1 MKRCNVSV
9 VIPTYNRAKYLRV
22 ALESVIS
29 QTCLPA
35 EIIVVDDGSTDN
47 TQEVVRDYIHHIR
60 YFAQT
65 NSGPSAA
72 RNLGIRESRHA
83 YIAFLDSDDAWMP
96 YKLEHQMDWFNR
108 EPSLGMTGTR
118 YLSCDEFLHNPREQ
132 LIFQLAPSDNEEILI
147 RNLWPTPSIIICR
160 RCIEVVGLFDE
171 NLRYAED
178 WDLWMRI
185 ASRFP
190 IKTIHEPLVL
200 VRNHKDS
207 LIASH
212 DNILSNFYV
221 WLQLIQRNK
230 VTYDMGSIPY
240 RKALSWYY
248 LNVSYHYQV
257 LGNRYLESRFLSKSI
272 AAWPFFSPR
281 RFAALAKKLIY
292 TLYSK

>member
-9 VIPTYNRAKYLRV
+9 VIPTYNRAEYLRV
-22 ALESVIS
+22 ALESAVS

-47 TQEVVRDYIHHIR
+47 TQEVVRDYIDQIR
-60 YFAQT
+60 YFIQT

-72 RNLGIRESRHA
+72 RNLGIRESRCD

-96 YKLEHQMDWFNR
+96 NKLEIQMDGFNR
-108 EPSLGMTGTR
+108 QQSVGLIGTG
-118 YLSCDEFLHNPREQ
+118 YLSCDEFLQNPRKWRA
-132 LIFQLAPSDNEEILI
+132 FHLAPSDNEEIFI

-160 RCIEVVGLFDE
+160 SCIGAVGLFDE

-207 LIASH
+207 LIASN
-212 DNILSNFYV
+212 DNILSNFNV
-221 WLQLIQRNK
+221 WLQLIHRNK
-230 VTYDMGSIPY
+230 ITYNMGSIPY

-257 LGNRYLESRFLSKSI
+257 LGNRYLESSFLSRSI

-281 RFAALAKKLIY
+281 RFAVLAKQLLY
-292 TLYSK
+292 TLHSK